1 MIFFF
6 FFFLAMMVNLGQ
18 QYDQTMQFGNE
29 IARREFKTFAIKY
42 LSGLTKTM
50 KKCQRVKNF
59 LAFFLVYLKNKKL
72 IGISR
77 NSRSNKDQHL
87 FTILLSNY
95 CKYDN

>member
-1 MIFFF
+1 
-6 FFFLAMMVNLGQ
+6 MMVNLGQ

-59 LAFFLVYLKNKKL
+59 LFFSFSF
-72 IGISR
+72 I
-77 NSRSNKDQHL
+77 
-87 FTILLSNY
+87 
-95 CKYDN
+95 